1 MIPRIH
7 DAGRSFLNAIR
18 YVCHDARDPAAEP
31 GTPHP
36 TTANRVGLMHIE
48 NLGTDDP
55 EMAARIMASTVR
67 DAPALKIAAGLGT
80 RGRKPGPPVYHCSL
94 SWEPGETPDH
104 STKIAAGRKV
114 LKVVGLENHEAV
126 FAEHVDTDHRHLH
139 IVASRVCPT
148 TGRTVNT
155 GRDKLKLSQWA
166 ETWERDHGRIR
177 VPNRVARAKVRSQN
191 AEERRAASAEG
202 RPARLQP
209 LPPMEPRRRRRAD
222 GTPEPPTKMETCA
235 WAALYRRQ
243 EDERDKDSNP
253 ELDTTHGQQR
263 AELAR
268 DCREVSRLRRELPP
282 QAIALADGYGDR
294 AVDSPP
300 PLPRLGTEN
309 LAAEKISGLR
319 RNLPPAMVALA
330 DRYGDRAIE
339 SPPPLPRLGTEELA
353 AEKISGLRRSLPP
366 AMIALADG
374 YGDRAIE
381 SPPPLPRLGTEEL
394 AAMRE
399 RRCPQP
405 VAPQRPA
412 APRPQAE
419 TPAADFQQRQASAK
433 AHRRMFENL
442 RQGWSGDESEIPAAA
457 ATLAGEYPQLAG
469 LWGTLSERQAK
480 HVATDPHAERYE
492 LLETIDG
499 NLFQAGEARRTMELN
514 VIATVAEKAPT
525 ATPGTPSRLGLLIER
540 AFARLQELVDAI
552 IDRALGRDRPAK
564 QVVETPAVETSPP
577 RRAPGTSS
585 IPEPLAVVRGKG
597 QPTGGEPPPRADR
610 PETEPRQETWI
621 VTS

>member
-7 DAGRSFLNAIR
+7 DAGRSFLGAIR

-36 TTANRVGLMHIE
+36 TTANRVGFMHNE
-48 NLGTDDP
+48 NIGTDDP

-67 DAPALKIAAGLGT
+67 DAPALKIATGLGT

-94 SWEPGETPDH
+94 SWEPGENPDR
-104 STKIAAGRKV
+104 STMIAAGRKV

-126 FAEHVDTDHRHLH
+126 FIEHLDTDHRHLH

-148 TGRTVNT
+148 TGRTTNT
-155 GRDKLKLSQWA
+155 GRDKRKLSQWA

-243 EDERDKDSNP
+243 EDERDKDSNR

-268 DCREVSRLRRELPP
+268 DFRKLSRLRRELPP

-353 AEKISGLRRSLPP
+353 A
-366 AMIALADG
+366 
-374 YGDRAIE
+374 
-381 SPPPLPRLGTEEL
+381 
-394 AAMRE
+394 MRE

-419 TPAADFQQRQASAK
+419 TPAADFQQRQDSAK

-469 LWGTLSERQAK
+469 LWGTLSKRQAK

-499 NLFQAGEARRTMELN
+499 NLFQAGEARRTMEQN

-597 QPTGGEPPPRADR
+597 RPTGGEPPPRADR